1 MIQNE
6 REYRITR
13 ARADTFTH
21 ALEECEE
28 YGGADPLLVE
38 LNRSALTSKLDDLR
52 EELSEYEALKS
63 GMVREIAVASL
74 DELPA
79 ALIRAR
85 VATGLSQ
92 RDLAERLGV
101 KEQQIQRYESTAYA
115 GASLTRLTE
124 VTGALGLR
132 ITGTLLLHPDA
143 SGRP

>member
-13 ARADTFTH
+13 ARADTFTR

-28 YGGADPLLVE
+28 YGAVDPLLVE
-38 LNRSALTSKLDDLR
+38 LNRSALASQLDDLR
-52 EELSEYEALKS
+52 EELSEYESLKS
-63 GMVREIAVASL
+63 GLIREIAVASL
-74 DELPA
+74 EELPA

-85 VATGLSQ
+85 VATGMSQ
-92 RDLAERLGV
+92 RDLAESLGL

-132 ITGTLLLHPDA
+132 ITGVLHLQPGTK
-143 SGRP
+143 SRS